1 VLFGQT
7 TEHKQYVFGEMTT
20 RGIINAPEHF
30 GIRSIRSRQ
39 FKYVWNFTP
48 EVKFQ
53 NACTQSS
60 IFESWR
66 QKAATDP
73 DAKEKVRRYE
83 HRSKEE
89 LYDIIKDPYEWNNL
103 AENPK
108 YTQVKTKLRNRLL
121 EWMGA
126 TGDKGQQTELEA
138 PEHQAKNR
146 NKKTREPVKK
156 RREDKRKAQR
166 SS

>member
-7 TEHKQYVFGEMTT
+7 AKHKQYVFGEMTT

-30 GIRSIRSRQ
+30 GIRSIRSKK

-48 EVKFQ
+48 DVKFQ
-53 NACTQSS
+53 NACTQSD

-73 DAKEKVRRYE
+73 DAADKVRRYE
-83 HRSKEE
+83 HRAGEE

-103 AENPK
+103 ADNPK
-108 YTQVKTKLRNRLL
+108 YAQVKTELRNRLL
-121 EWMGA
+121 DWMRS

-138 PEHQAKNR
+138 PQHQAKNR
-146 NKKTREPVKK
+146 NKKAQGPVKK
-156 RREDKRKAQR
+156 RREDKGKDQR